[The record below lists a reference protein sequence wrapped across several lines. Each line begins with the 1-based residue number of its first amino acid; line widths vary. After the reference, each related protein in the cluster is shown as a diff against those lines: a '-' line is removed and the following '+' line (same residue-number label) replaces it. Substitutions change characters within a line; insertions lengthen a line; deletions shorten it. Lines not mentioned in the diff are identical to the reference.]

1 MPENELSKNIRW
13 LRKKRQLTQEQL
25 AAMVGVSAQA
35 VSKWE
40 SGGYPDPS
48 LLPAIADSLDAGIDE
63 LYGRD
68 VHKHHSRE
76 ELGGLR
82 KYSELAEL
90 IADPECMRVLRRLE
104 GIGEAVFISREE
116 LSSASG
122 ASAEKVDKVVDML
135 SRLGFVQQAEL
146 NRGVNTAVIYRFLI
160 PDRFI
165 GLMTAANDTIE
176 SEDDENV

>member
-1 MPENELSKNIRW
+1 MQDNELSRNIKR

-25 AAMVGVSAQA
+25 AEMVGVSAQA

-48 LLPAIADSLDAGIDE
+48 LLPAVADSLDASIDE

-68 VHKHHSRE
+68 IHKHYSRQQ
-76 ELGGLR
+76 LGGLK

-90 IADPECMRVLRRLE
+90 IADPECMSILRRLD
-104 GIGEAVFISREE
+104 GIGEAVFISRDE
-116 LSSASG
+116 LSAAAG
-122 ASAEKVDKVVDML
+122 ASPEKGGKVVDML
-135 SRLGFVQQAEL
+135 VRLGFVQQAEL
-146 NRGVNTAVIYRFLI
+146 NSRSQTDVIYRFLI

-165 GLMTAANDTIE
+165 ALMTAANDTIE
-176 SEDDENV
+176 SEDDDNV